1 MEHSFYDRARE
12 FDEERAMTRPEHLA
26 ELRRIC
32 LDLPEATEQETWESA
47 TFRVRGK
54 IFAMT
59 SGDETRSEVWC
70 KAGIGVQA
78 ILIAADSRRFFS
90 PPYVGP
96 KGWIGIRFDRETD
109 WEEVSD
115 LIEESYRL
123 VAPKRLIALLAAPV
137 EGAATTG

>member
-1 MEHSFYDRARE
+1 
-12 FDEERAMTRPEHLA
+12 MTHPDHLA

-32 LDLPEATEQETWESA
+32 LALPEATEQETWESA

-78 ILIAADSRRFFS
+78 MLIAADARRFFS

-96 KGWIGIRFDRETD
+96 KGWIGIRFDDETD

-123 VAPKRLIALLAAPV
+123 VAPKRLIAQLPAPV
-137 EGAATTG
+137 AGVPD

>member
-1 MEHSFYDRARE
+1 MSF
-12 FDEERAMTRPEHLA
+12 A
-26 ELRRIC
+26 ECYTELQRIC
-32 LDLPEATEQETWESA
+32 LALPEATEQETWDAA

-59 SGDETRSEVWC
+59 SSAGNRSEVWC

-78 ILIAADSRRFFS
+78 MLIAADPRRFFS

-96 KGWIGIRFDRETD
+96 KGWIGIRLDDETD

-115 LIEESYRL
+115 LIEESYCL
-123 VAPKRLIALLAAPV
+123 IAPKRLAAQLRRPA
-137 EGAATTG
+137 ETPAEPS

>member
-1 MEHSFYDRARE
+1 MAY
-12 FDEERAMTRPEHLA
+12 PEHLA
-26 ELRRIC
+26 ELGRIC
-32 LDLPEATEQETWESA
+32 LAFPEATEQETWESA

-59 SGDETRSEVWC
+59 SGDESRSEVWC
-70 KAGIGVQA
+70 KAGVGVQA
-78 ILIAADSRRFFS
+78 MLIAADSRRFFS

-96 KGWIGIRFDRETD
+96 KGWIGIRFNEETD

-123 VAPKRLIALLAAPV
+123 VAPKRLIGQLPAPV
-137 EGAATTG
+137 TGVSD

>member
-1 MEHSFYDRARE
+1 
-12 FDEERAMTRPEHLA
+12 MTRPDHLA

-32 LDLPEATEQETWESA
+32 FALPEATEQETWESA

-59 SGDETRSEVWC
+59 SGDTTRSEVWC
-70 KAGIGVQA
+70 KAGIGVQEM
-78 ILIAADSRRFFS
+78 LIADDARRFFS

-96 KGWIGIRFDRETD
+96 KGWIGIRFDDETD
-109 WEEVSD
+109 WDEVSD

-123 VAPKRLIALLAAPV
+123 VAPKRLIAQLPGPV
-137 EGAATTG
+137 VTVSE